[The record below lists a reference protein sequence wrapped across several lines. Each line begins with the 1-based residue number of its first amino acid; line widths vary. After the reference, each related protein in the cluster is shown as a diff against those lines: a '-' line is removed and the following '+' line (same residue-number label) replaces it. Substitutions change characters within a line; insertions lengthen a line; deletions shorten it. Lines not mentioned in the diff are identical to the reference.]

1 MGCPVT
7 VRPVTRDSDYQGPI
21 RDEPLPIELHNT
33 LYAVRGE
40 PIDGLAYPPAL
51 RSWLTALGDRLP
63 VAAEEV
69 DGCRLE
75 ELHSLRAS
83 AREALHA
90 AVERRA
96 MSEPAIA
103 HLNELSARDP
113 RSPYMTQRGAAL
125 ASEVRHHALT
135 PTDTLLGGIAAGTI
149 ELVSGPRAADLRVC
163 GAPGCVLMFLKDH
176 PRREW
181 CSAACGNRARQARHY
196 ARSRRPRR
204 HA

>member
-1 MGCPVT
+1 MI
-7 VRPVTRDSDYQGPI
+7 RDADYQGPI

-40 PIDGLAYPPAL
+40 QIDGLTDTAGL
-51 RSWLTALGDRLP
+51 RAWLTALGDELP

-69 DGCRLE
+69 DGRRLE
-75 ELHSLRAS
+75 ELRSLRAS
-83 AREALHA
+83 VREALHA

-96 MSEPAIA
+96 MSEASLV
-103 HLNELSARDP
+103 HLNELSAR
-113 RSPYMTQRGAAL
+113 SPHALYMTQRGAAR
-125 ASEVRHHALT
+125 ASELRHHA
-135 PTDTLLGGIAAGTI
+135 PTSTDVLLGVIAAGTI
-149 ELVSGPRAADLRVC
+149 ELVSEPHAADLRAC

-196 ARSRRPRR
+196 ARSRLPRR
-204 HA
+204 HV

>member
-1 MGCPVT
+1 MI
-7 VRPVTRDSDYQGPI
+7 RDSDYQGPI

-40 PIDGLAYPPAL
+40 PLDGLADPPGL
-51 RSWLTALGDRLP
+51 RAWLSALGDGLP
-63 VAAEEV
+63 VAVESV
-69 DGCRLE
+69 DGRRFE

-83 AREALHA
+83 VCEALHA

-96 MSEPAIA
+96 MSEPTLA
-103 HLNELSARDP
+103 HLNELSARSL
-113 RSPYMTQRGAAL
+113 RSRYMTQRGAAR
-125 ASEVRHHALT
+125 ASEFRHHALT
-135 PTDTLLGGIAAGTI
+135 ATDMLLGVIAVSTI
-149 ELVSGPRAADLRVC
+149 ELVSGPHAADLRVC
-163 GAPGCVLMFLKDH
+163 GAPGCVLMFVKDH

-196 ARSRRPRR
+196 ARSHRRRR